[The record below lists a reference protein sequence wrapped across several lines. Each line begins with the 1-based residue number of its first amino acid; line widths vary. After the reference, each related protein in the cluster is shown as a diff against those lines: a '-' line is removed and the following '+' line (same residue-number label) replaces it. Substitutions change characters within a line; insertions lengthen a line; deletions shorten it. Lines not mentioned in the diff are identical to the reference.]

1 MDILRSLF
9 LKIGS
14 NALSHAN
21 AISRKRSSGRLY
33 MPTSARLS
41 ADVYSRLKEG
51 ILSAS
56 LKSDER
62 LYETTV
68 AESFGGSR
76 TPVREA
82 LLRLLEEGL
91 LVRQGRAYVVSR
103 ISVSEM
109 IDIYRVRQSLECL
122 SASIVTETITDAQ
135 LGELKAMIEAMRIAA
150 GRGDGSTF
158 NLLDSEFHL
167 AIAKSTGNEV
177 LIGILTKLHERVLL
191 VRNSV
196 ERFLLRLENANQE
209 HEAIYNAI
217 RRRQSTIAAA
227 EMNLHIQSTIESLK
241 ASGLDLVESDER

>member
-1 MDILRSLF
+1 MSEA
-9 LKIGS
+9 S
-14 NALSHAN
+14 
-21 AISRKRSSGRLY
+21 AIARKRSPGRIYL
-33 MPTSARLS
+33 PTSARLS
-41 ADVYSRLKEG
+41 DDVYSKLKKD

-56 LKSDER
+56 LKSDDR

-68 AESFGGSR
+68 AEAYGGSR

-91 LVRQGRAYVVSR
+91 LVRQGRAYIVSR

-109 IDIYRVRQSLECL
+109 IDIYRVRQNLECL
-122 SASIVTETITDAQ
+122 SASIAAESITDAA
-135 LGELKAMIEAMRIAA
+135 LGELRAMIEAMRIAA
-150 GRGDGSTF
+150 ARREGSTF

-177 LIGILTKLHERVLL
+177 LMDILTKLHERVLL

-196 ERFLLRLENANQE
+196 ERFLSRLENANQE

-217 RRRQSTIAAA
+217 RRGQPTIASA
-227 EMNLHIQSTIESLK
+227 EMNSHIQSTIESLRT
-241 ASGLDLVESDER
+241 SGIDLVESKQL